1 MGVSIVSAANI
12 LGLESLLHRRTTPP
26 AVSATITP
34 LTNLSEPP
42 LYFAR
47 PNLQYQAYK
56 AEIDAAIAKV
66 LNGNVYILG
75 EEVKAFEQEFA
86 DYIGVG
92 HGIGVANGTDAIHLA
107 LRALELGPDD
117 EVITTAH
124 TAIATIAAVTM
135 SGCKVVLADITADRY
150 TLDPVDVARKITP
163 RTKAIVAVHLY
174 GHPADLGPLLEL
186 CRRHDITL
194 IEDCAQAHAA
204 EWQGRK
210 VGSIGRIGCFSL
222 YPTKN
227 LGAIGDGGIIVTD
240 DAGLAEKIR
249 LLRQYG
255 WKDKQLSFVPGFNSR
270 LDELQ
275 AAILRVKLPHLDAMT
290 ARRREI
296 ARRYTDA
303 LSGLPVVLPGD
314 QPDCRHAY
322 HLYVIRTPDREALK
336 AHMANFNIFPGIH
349 YPWPA
354 HKHPAYAETAGHLH
368 LPAVEAIAE
377 QILSLPM
384 YPELTD
390 GEVDRVCRAI
400 RSFYA

>member
-1 MGVSIVSAANI
+1 MSAANL
-12 LGLESLLHRRTTPP
+12 LGLESLLHTRPATT
-26 AVSATITP
+26 ASATITTLP
-34 LTNLSEPP
+34 TRNADTPI
-42 LYFAR
+42 YFAR
-47 PNLQYQAYK
+47 PNLQYLAYRD
-56 AEIDAAIAKV
+56 AIDAAIQKV
-66 LNGNVYILG
+66 LEGTTYILG
-75 EEVKAFEQEFA
+75 EEVKGFEAEFA
-86 DYIGVG
+86 AYVGVK

-107 LRALELGPDD
+107 LRAIDVQPDD

-135 SGCKVVLADITADRY
+135 SGAKVVLADVTADRY

-163 RTKAIVAVHLY
+163 KTKAIVAVHLY

-204 EWQGRK
+204 EWQGRQ

-227 LGAIGDGGIIVTD
+227 LGAIGDGGIVVTSD
-240 DAGLAEKIR
+240 DEIAEKLR
-249 LLRQYG
+249 QLRQYG
-255 WKDKQLSFVPGFNSR
+255 WKDKQLSFMPGYNSR
-270 LDELQ
+270 LDEMQ
-275 AAILRVKLPHLDAMT
+275 AAILRVKLRHLDDMT

-296 ARRYTDA
+296 AARYTKA
-303 LSGLPVVLPGD
+303 LSGLPLALPGD

-322 HLYVIRTPDREALK
+322 HLYVVRTPDREALK
-336 AHMANFNIFPGIH
+336 AHLAHFNVFPGIH

-354 HKHPAYAETAGHLH
+354 HKHPAYLETAGHLQ
-368 LPAVEAIAE
+368 LPVAE
-377 QILSLPM
+377 TVADQVLSLPM

-390 GEVDRVCRAI
+390 AEVDRVIRGV
-400 RSFYA
+400 RSFYG